1 MASRGIGRGGPARLR
16 GQRSTSRRCCPWN
29 FKALAN
35 IGAMTTVTEV
45 EKYRIDE
52 NCKPCSIYKT
62 ENRTKSS
69 DEFFKFVSRL

>member
-1 MASRGIGRGGPARLR
+1 M
-16 GQRSTSRRCCPWN
+16 QSTIKN

-52 NCKPCSIYKT
+52 N
-62 ENRTKSS
+62 
-69 DEFFKFVSRL
+69 